1 MLNIAKYHS
10 TIRKITAF
18 VVILFVA
25 VSCSKKVTGNKSV
38 EKPPAEM
45 QPLAPTPAP
54 NQEMPRDPVK
64 EVTNSE
70 EEKKKIALM
79 AAGKEAY
86 SVKCT
91 KCHEAFEPTKFNA
104 AKWEKVIDWM
114 GPRAKLEAHEKEE
127 ILAYVKNNAK
137 K

>member
-1 MLNIAKYHS
+1 MLNNIKYY
-10 TIRKITAF
+10 TAVVKIISLF
-18 VVILFVA
+18 VLLIVA
-25 VSCSKKVTGNKSV
+25 VSCSKRVTGNKSV

-114 GPRAKLEAHEKEE
+114 GPRAKLEAHEKEA